1 MKMNAS
7 TPDSNSASQM
17 KSKSRPLFRA
27 GITLAIPNITMVPA
41 LEDTQQTLN
50 KAVECVVSVTKGVG
64 QWSGELLSKV
74 SAG

>member
-7 TPDSNSASQM
+7 SPDSSSASQM
-17 KSKSRPLFRA
+17 KPKNRPLFRA
-27 GITLAIPNITMVPA
+27 DIILAIPNITMVPA
-41 LEDTQQTLN
+41 LEDTQQMLN
-50 KAVECVVSVTKGVG
+50 KAVECVVSVTKGVR